1 VKSKV
6 TSIAGEIFQQSHIGI
21 EVPILFTFFL
31 LGESCVVM
39 CIKVYN
45 NNNSFKKLYNLQI

>member
-21 EVPILFTFFL
+21 ELPILFTFVFT
-31 LGESCVVM
+31 GRVM
-39 CIKVYN
+39 CGDVY
-45 NNNSFKKLYNLQI
+45 KNL